1 MDKFYKVNK
10 LTAQGVS
17 EPPGPVGDSSSV
29 SGSTRWSPSDWTNG
43 EGKVDPRASPRSV
56 ITTGDQKTST
66 VVKKENGCKKITRR
80 YLEFD
85 EDIVEIIEE
94 VEMPT
99 QASKEKT
106 PPSEKATRIVKE
118 KFLKG
123 DKIIRYMR
131 KSPEEES
138 ACRRTRSLARSQSN
152 ATRDEAAS
160 TSELDTPAEMSDSGS
175 EAAVTRECLRRK
187 VMMNRATTENKS
199 NDEDSIVIKMS
210 EWKAMTEIIREVF
223 REIQGIGNRL
233 YLMSKK
239 DADIKKRSDAISN
252 KANKLHSMLDE
263 IRLKKNARMVRATR
277 LTFPPGRSKEKKGKR
292 KEISPIEGKGDNK
305 RKRLMIA
312 EASYAETCAGN
323 SSAKATSDC
332 TDRWKGR
339 LNLCPRKKRKK
350 NGHPDNGQEGERRK
364 GGSGQAKE
372 AGGTEEGTKQAR
384 SHSCQSRAR

>member
-1 MDKFYKVNK
+1 M
-10 LTAQGVS
+10 
-17 EPPGPVGDSSSV
+17 
-29 SGSTRWSPSDWTNG
+29 
-43 EGKVDPRASPRSV
+43 
-56 ITTGDQKTST
+56 
-66 VVKKENGCKKITRR
+66 
-80 YLEFD
+80 
-85 EDIVEIIEE
+85 EIIEE

-384 SHSCQSRAR
+384 SHPCQSRAR